1 MATTQG
7 SQSTSGVV
15 TAPRAARLWKLLR
28 YLGTRPQTRSAL
40 LKRLGMDIRG
50 FYRDL
55 EFLRR
60 AGIEVV
66 LREGRYRLVEGEE
79 KAEGRLPL
87 PDPHLTVA
95 EALQLATGRSRVHR
109 RLRDALAHLR
119 PWKLVG
125 YLGKGPQKREVLMR
139 QLERDLRGFYR
150 DLQQVRAAGIGI
162 VVAKHGY
169 SLTETLKS
177 VSRRLLL
184 PDPHWTLAEALV
196 LATGRSEAHRKLR
209 QWVAAIRS

>member
-109 RLRDALAHLR
+109 RLRDALCAPAALEAGGLPRQRSAKTRGPDASAGVR
-119 PWKLVG
+119 PARILPRSPTSAGRRHWH
-125 YLGKGPQKREVLMR
+125 R
-139 QLERDLRGFYR
+139 RG
-150 DLQQVRAAGIGI
+150 QA
-162 VVAKHGY
+162 
-169 SLTETLKS
+169 
-177 VSRRLLL
+177 RLLSDRNPEEREPPFAL
-184 PDPHWTLAEALV
+184 ARSPLDPGGGPRAGH
-196 LATGRSEAHRKLR
+196 RSF
-209 QWVAAIRS
+209 